1 MVAHGHAGRRRGL
14 PLSVG
19 LRGGA
24 AIAGA
29 AVVAAAVFDLT
40 RRDRS
45 LGEVSIVLSALAV
58 LLCAGAALAALAL
71 LERRLVRPFA
81 AAVLAA
87 APVELWL
94 LLRYAWQIELD
105 ESRDTRWAL
114 TALVVALASLVAA
127 GFLAALRAA
136 TRPALGLWAG
146 ATAALAGVAAILVAR
161 TWGDWDSQSGDDLA
175 LRVAL
180 VLFAASTAA
189 YVASPVA
196 DRVLSRRRP
205 AAEPWPAPPT
215 G

>member
-1 MVAHGHAGRRRGL
+1 
-14 PLSVG
+14 
-19 LRGGA
+19 
-24 AIAGA
+24 
-29 AVVAAAVFDLT
+29 
-40 RRDRS
+40 
-45 LGEVSIVLSALAV
+45 VSIVLSALAV

-189 YVASPVA
+189 YVASPVV
-196 DRVLSRRRP
+196 DRLLARRRP